1 VTTEETV
8 TETNRLQAL
17 INSTPASAA
26 STTAPPTR
34 LPLDEPPAATPAP
47 APDFGALIRGYA
59 DHKSHCERLEIEY
72 RLAMDRFNDVRNRLI
87 EQTAR
92 LTEPVAY
99 VMQDHPGLAYV
110 MHPPAAGE
118 KVGRMETTP
127 LVLV

>member
-1 VTTEETV
+1 MTTEDTV
-8 TETNRLQAL
+8 TETNRMQAL
-17 INSTPASAA
+17 INTPPA
-26 STTAPPTR
+26 TTR
-34 LPLDEPPAATPAP
+34 VVIDEPPAAAP
-47 APDFGALIRGYA
+47 APTDFAALIRGFA
-59 DHKSHCERLEIEY
+59 DHKAHCERLEMEY
-72 RLAMDRFNDVRNRLI
+72 RLAMDRFNDVRTRLI

-110 MHPPAAGE
+110 MHPPADGE

>member
-1 VTTEETV
+1 VTTEDTV

-17 INSTPASAA
+17 INTPPA
-26 STTAPPTR
+26 TTR
-34 LPLDEPPAATPAP
+34 VVIDEPPATAAAP
-47 APDFGALIRGYA
+47 AVADFGALIRGYA
-59 DHKSHCERLEIEY
+59 DHKAHCERLEIEY

>member
-1 VTTEETV
+1 VTTEEHV

-17 INSTPASAA
+17 IQ
-26 STTAPPTR
+26 
-34 LPLDEPPAATPAP
+34 PPAATARAAAEETATPA
-47 APDFGALIRGYA
+47 AAADFASLIRGYA
-59 DHKSHCERLEIEY
+59 DHKAHCERLEIEY
-72 RLAMDRFNDVRNRLI
+72 RLAMDRFNEVRQRLI

-110 MHPPAAGE
+110 MHPPAPGE

>member
-1 VTTEETV
+1 
-8 TETNRLQAL
+8 L
-17 INSTPASAA
+17 INTPPA
-26 STTAPPTR
+26 TTR
-34 LPLDEPPAATPAP
+34 VVIDEPPAPAAAF
-47 APDFGALIRGYA
+47 APTDFGALIRGYA
-59 DHKSHCERLEIEY
+59 DHKAHCERLEIEY

-110 MHPPAAGE
+110 MHPPAEGE

>member
-17 INSTPASAA
+17 IHTPPA
-26 STTAPPTR
+26 TTR
-34 LPLDEPPAATPAP
+34 VVIDEPPIAAAAAPAP
-47 APDFGALIRGYA
+47 AVADFGALIRGYA
-59 DHKSHCERLEIEY
+59 DHKAHCERLEIEY

-118 KVGRMETTP
+118 KVGHMETTP

>member
-1 VTTEETV
+1 VTTEDTV

-17 INSTPASAA
+17 INT
-26 STTAPPTR
+26 PPTTTR
-34 LPLDEPPAATPAP
+34 VVIDEPPVTAAAP